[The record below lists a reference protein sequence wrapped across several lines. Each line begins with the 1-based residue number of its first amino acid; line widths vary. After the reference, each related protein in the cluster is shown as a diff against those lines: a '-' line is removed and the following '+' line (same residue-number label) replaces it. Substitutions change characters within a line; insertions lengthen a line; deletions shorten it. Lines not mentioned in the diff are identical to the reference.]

1 MTGSREPA
9 EQSEES
15 KRSVLG
21 RAFEI
26 LDCFAGGQEMTVA
39 GICEETG
46 LPPATVHRMLAA
58 LVEWEGV
65 ERLARGRY
73 RLGARIWRLGI
84 SAPQVRRLRELAQ
97 PYLVDLHMATR
108 GTVYLGVRD
117 GPDAVFGDR
126 ITRVKPTVASSKVT
140 RRMPLQSTAG
150 GRVLLAYSEDAWQ
163 QLQADA
169 VDAVAA
175 DEGDFPAETGSGTA
189 APSPAPGEDDPSRS
203 DVLRDDALAGPSA
216 SERTRRE
223 ASLEA
228 LARELASIRSRG
240 YGTTWNDG
248 LRGRTSVA
256 APVFG
261 ELGAV
266 VASLTVSFPETRI
279 PDPRTIVPQVL
290 GAAKAISTDL
300 TRRTLPTSSGR
311 PSANPAR

>member
-1 MTGSREPA
+1 MTRGREAPD
-9 EQSEES
+9 QRDES

-39 GICEETG
+39 GICEQTG
-46 LPPATVHRMLAA
+46 LPPATVHRMLAS

-84 SAPQVRRLRELAQ
+84 SAPQVRRMRELAQ

-117 GPDAVFGDR
+117 GMDAVFGDR
-126 ITRVKPTVASSKVT
+126 ITRVKPTRASSFVT
-140 RRMPLQSTAG
+140 RRMPLQSTGG
-150 GRVLLAYSEDAWQ
+150 GRVLLAYSDDAWRR
-163 QLQADA
+163 LQADA
-169 VDAVAA
+169 DDGVGAGDIAA
-175 DEGDFPAETGSGTA
+175 GRDTGGSAED
-189 APSPAPGEDDPSRS
+189 PHHGEASRS
-203 DVLRDDALAGPSA
+203 GGVAKRLAVMASLDAELRD
-216 SERTRRE
+216 
-223 ASLEA
+223 
-228 LARELASIRSRG
+228 IRANG
-240 YGTTWNDG
+240 YGVTRNDG

-266 VASLTVSFPETRI
+266 VASLAVSFPETRI
-279 PDPRTIVPQVL
+279 PEPKAIVPRVL
-290 GAAKAISTDL
+290 AAARAISTDL
-300 TRRTLPTSSGR
+300 TGRSLPHST
-311 PSANPAR
+311 P